1 MEFMLWSLQRIGA
14 ESGSTEGI
22 AGAHIWP
29 PTTIDGVVMRIIGI
43 ASSVWASEVS
53 IGAMGC
59 SLHRCGAVYGV
70 TEGRIGV
77 GMGSPT
83 TINGRVMR
91 IMGAAWKEVPVEA
104 SAASLAAAFAF
115 FLARSSPSGQRW
127 QCWHAEPRLPKPSAW
142 TALPGA
148 VQFGALARLHRRP
161 LLPHMVGMRGE
172 ERRPVALPL
181 IRDLHRAVVL
191 LHAGF
196 QQRAQLK
203 GGAEGPGVAG
213 ATIGA
218 GMNAEPCCCCVAGAF
233 CFRRFLMAPLGHKW
247 QRSHARPFL
256 QPSASSTKRMASK
269 RRRCE
274 A

>member
-115 FLARSSPSGQRW
+115 FLAAKLALGTKVAMLACGAVLAAHRP
-127 QCWHAEPRLPKPSAW
+127 
-142 TALPGA
+142 ALPGA

-181 IRDLHRAVVL
+181 
-191 LHAGF
+191 
-196 QQRAQLK
+196 
-203 GGAEGPGVAG
+203 
-213 ATIGA
+213 
-218 GMNAEPCCCCVAGAF
+218 
-233 CFRRFLMAPLGHKW
+233 
-247 QRSHARPFL
+247 
-256 QPSASSTKRMASK
+256 
-269 RRRCE
+269 
-274 A
+274 